1 MVNNIGF
8 SRLCFYLSMDA
19 FNCYKRFC
27 IKAKKQTQNLQNK
40 TMKPTEI
47 EKFAKFIKEKREA
60 LGKSIPDLSEEV
72 FGNRRNNYIGDIE
85 RGKRKGVTLE
95 TMSKI
100 LEALNSIIVYEE

>member
-8 SRLCFYLSMDA
+8 SMLCFSLSMDA
-19 FNCYKRFC
+19 FNCYKRC

>member
-1 MVNNIGF
+1 M
-8 SRLCFYLSMDA
+8 
-19 FNCYKRFC
+19 
-27 IKAKKQTQNLQNK
+27 KAKKQTQNLQNK
-40 TMKPTEI
+40 TMNPTEI

-100 LEALNSIIVYEE
+100 LEALNSIIIYEE

>member
-1 MVNNIGF
+1 MIRV
-8 SRLCFYLSMDA
+8 
-19 FNCYKRFC
+19 KR
-27 IKAKKQTQNLQNK
+27 
-40 TMKPTEI
+40 
-47 EKFAKFIKEKREA
+47 
-60 LGKSIPDLSEEV
+60 KSIPDLSEEV

>member
-1 MVNNIGF
+1 M
-8 SRLCFYLSMDA
+8 
-19 FNCYKRFC
+19 
-27 IKAKKQTQNLQNK
+27 KAKKQTQNLQNK
-40 TMKPTEI
+40 IMNPTEI

-85 RGKRKGVTLE
+85 RGERKGVTIE

-100 LEALNSIIVYEE
+100 LKALNSRIVYEE

>member
-8 SRLCFYLSMDA
+8 SWLCFSLSVDT
-19 FNCYKRFC
+19 FNYYKRFAS
-27 IKAKKQTQNLQNK
+27 KRKNK

-85 RGKRKGVTLE
+85 RGRRKGVTLE

-100 LEALNSIIVYEE
+100 LEALNSRIVYEE